1 MGHVTSSAWY
11 LQWYVLAGVAFF
23 LYGLAYAW
31 YFALGGITPV
41 GWVKQRLKRR
51 RQARIV
57 LEQEAAREAHQAAM
71 KAKLGQ
77 TQHQPAGVP
86 ITIDA
91 EPE

>member
-1 MGHVTSSAWY
+1 MGHVTSNVWF
-11 LQWYVLAGVAFF
+11 LQWYVLAGVAIF

-41 GWVKQRLKRR
+41 GWVKGKLRQRRN
-51 RQARIV
+51 ARIV
-57 LEQEAAREAHQAAM
+57 IQQEADRAARQAA
-71 KAKLGQ
+71 ARARVEAAQRQ
-77 TQHQPAGVP
+77 TGGAP

>member
-1 MGHVTSSAWY
+1 MGHVSSSAWY

-31 YFALGGITPV
+31 YFALGGTTPV
-41 GWVKQRLKRR
+41 GWVKAKLRR
-51 RQARIV
+51 RRNARIV
-57 LEQEAAREAHQAAM
+57 REQEAAREAHQAAM
-71 KAKLGQ
+71 RAKLEEGQ
-77 TQHQPAGVP
+77 RQVAGTP